1 MIGKGGIAGSMLLF
15 LSACDPA
22 PLARPLA
29 DAAAIARGKAAAERL
44 GCGACHDL
52 PGIAWPKGKFGPPL
66 YGFGQRNLIA
76 GRLPNDLPRL
86 AAFIRN
92 APSVV
97 PGSGMPE
104 VPMEAGEAR
113 DIAAWLQSR
122 RD

>member
-1 MIGKGGIAGSMLLF
+1 MIGKGGIAGSMLLL

-29 DAAAIARGKAAAERL
+29 DAAAIARGKSAAERL

-52 PGIAWPKGKFGPPL
+52 PGINWPKGNVGPPL
-66 YGFGQRNLIA
+66 SGFGQRSLIA

-92 APSVV
+92 APSLA

-113 DIAAWLQSR
+113 DIAAWLQSQ